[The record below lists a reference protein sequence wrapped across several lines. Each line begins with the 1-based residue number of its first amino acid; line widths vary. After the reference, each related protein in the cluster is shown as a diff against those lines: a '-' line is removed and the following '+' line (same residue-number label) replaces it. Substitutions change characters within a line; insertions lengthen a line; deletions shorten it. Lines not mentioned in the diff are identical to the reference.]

1 MYCFP
6 LTILLVILRFGKMK
20 KFVLLLGALSVSFLL
35 SATDYQVMVL
45 GDIHFDAEKYH
56 VSPEGKIVTRY
67 SEAYVDMWR
76 GKSQELL
83 KTSAKMVNENFP
95 FVIQLGDFIQG
106 YAVTPES
113 LAQMLAESFSAV
125 KKFFPNHKLLS
136 VKGNHDIRRQITR
149 SVDGK
154 IVSTA
159 LWEHQIYEQVFL
171 PLTSAELGRKS
182 VKSNY
187 AVSYNGDLY
196 IFYDDFAE
204 PQPQTS
210 IDFLKKTLDAHPD
223 VRNIFFITH
232 IPLLPC
238 STFKPGWL
246 LPSYLKVMQILAQR
260 RNVIILAGNTHQP
273 SFLQVKVGNNTVT
286 QLVVSTLA
294 CYWKNGK
301 DAEISAKGKKQFYEV
316 LDKREKPT
324 PNTPAAKKF
333 LDSVGVEKLTIYSKE
348 SMQGFAVLKIRDNG
362 SVDAEIYN
370 NTSCRPAVVIKLR

>member
-1 MYCFP
+1 
-6 LTILLVILRFGKMK
+6 
-20 KFVLLLGALSVSFLL
+20 
-35 SATDYQVMVL
+35 
-45 GDIHFDAEKYH
+45 
-56 VSPEGKIVTRY
+56 
-67 SEAYVDMWR
+67 MWR

-113 LAQMLAESFSAV
+113 LEQMLAESFSAV

-159 LWEHQIYEQVFL
+159 LWEHQVYEQVFL

-210 IDFLKKTLDAHPD
+210 INFLKETLAAHPD
-223 VRNIFFITH
+223 ARNIFFMTH
-232 IPLLPC
+232 VPLLPC
-238 STFKPGWL
+238 SINKPGWL
-246 LPSYLKVMQILAQR
+246 LPAAPEVMQILAQR
-260 RNVIILAGNTHQP
+260 RNVIILAGNSHQP
-273 SFLQVKVGNNTVT
+273 SFLQVRIGDNTLT
-286 QLVVSTLA
+286 QLVVSSLGY
-294 CYWKNGK
+294 CWNSGR
-301 DAEISAKGKKQFYEV
+301 DAEILANGKKEFYDALE
-316 LDKREKPT
+316 KREKQS
-324 PNTPAAKKF
+324 PNTPLAKQQ
-333 LDSVGVEKLTIYSKE
+333 LDSVKVEKMIIYNRDT
-348 SMQGFAVLKIRDNG
+348 MQGFAVLKIRDNG

-370 NTSCRPAVVIKLR
+370 STSSRPAAVIKLR

>member
-1 MYCFP
+1 
-6 LTILLVILRFGKMK
+6 MK
-20 KFVLLLGALSVSFLL
+20 KFVLLSGILSISFLL
-35 SATDYQVMVL
+35 NAADYQIMVL

-56 VSPEGKIVTRY
+56 TAPNGEIVTRY
-67 SEAYVDMWR
+67 SESYVDMWQ
-76 GKSQELL
+76 GKSPELL
-83 KTSAKMVNENFP
+83 KTSAKMVNKKFP

-106 YAVTPES
+106 YAVTQES
-113 LAQMLAESFSAV
+113 LARMLVESFREV
-125 KKFFPNHKLLS
+125 KKFFPNHKVLS
-136 VKGNHDIRRQITR
+136 VKGNHDVRRQI
-149 SVDGK
+149 SSCVDGK
-154 IVSTA
+154 LISTA
-159 LWEHQIYEQVFL
+159 LWEHQIYDEAFM
-171 PLTSAELGRKS
+171 PLISAELGRKS
-182 VKSNY
+182 IRSNY
-187 AVSYNGDLY
+187 AFTCNNDLY

-210 IDFLKKTLDAHPD
+210 VNFLKKTLDAHPD

-294 CYWKNGK
+294 CYWKNGE

-333 LDSVGVEKLTIYSKE
+333 LDSVEVEKLTIYSKE

>member
-1 MYCFP
+1 
-6 LTILLVILRFGKMK
+6 MK
-20 KFVLLLGALSVSFLL
+20 KFVFLLGILSISFLL
-35 SATDYQVMVL
+35 NAADYQVMLL
-45 GDIHFDAEKYH
+45 GDIHFDAKKYH
-56 VSPEGKIVTRY
+56 TAPNGEIVTRY
-67 SEAYVDMWR
+67 SESYVGMWQ

-83 KTSAKMVNENFP
+83 KASAKMVNENFP
-95 FVIQLGDFIQG
+95 FVIQLGDFVQG

-113 LAQMLAESFSAV
+113 LAEMLDESFREV
-125 KKFFPNHKLLS
+125 KKFFPKHKMLS
-136 VKGNHDIRRQITR
+136 IKGNHDVRRQISK
-149 SVDGK
+149 SVNGK
-154 IVSTA
+154 VTPVA
-159 LWEHQIYEQVFL
+159 LWEHQIYEEAFL
-171 PLTSAELGRKS
+171 PLISGELGRKS
-182 VKSNY
+182 IKSNY
-187 AVSYNGDLY
+187 ALTYNNDLF

-210 IDFLKKTLDAHPD
+210 INFLKKTLDAHPD

-273 SFLQVKVGNNTVT
+273 SLLQVKVGNNTVT
-286 QLVVSTLA
+286 QLVVSSLA
-294 CYWKNGK
+294 CYWKHGK

-316 LDKREKPT
+316 LDKRKKQT

-333 LDSVGVEKLTIYSKE
+333 LDSVEVEKLTIYSKE